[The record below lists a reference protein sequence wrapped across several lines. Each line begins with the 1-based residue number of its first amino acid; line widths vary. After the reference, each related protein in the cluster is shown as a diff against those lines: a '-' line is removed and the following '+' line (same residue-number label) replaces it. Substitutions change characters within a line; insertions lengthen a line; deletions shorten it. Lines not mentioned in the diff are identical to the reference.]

1 MTKPAGFY
9 HIGEQALGAALYM
22 NRTVPSIPPSL
33 PRNLDPISTYRSFKT
48 SSASTDLFSLSFQT
62 AAFLGGSV
70 EAPLITSNLIFVPE
84 PIKTH
89 HSFGNTF
96 LFFSVD
102 TMDSIDPQ
110 YGLYKRDPGGT
121 YLSSRGTQGLAVSV
135 IFTFLATAFVGIR
148 IFTRLKFLRTLES
161 NDWMVVVALVGHFA
175 NFSK

>member
-9 HIGEQALGAALYM
+9 HTGEQALGAALYM

-96 LFFSVD
+96 LFFQCRHDGFHRPSVWPLQAW
-102 TMDSIDPQ
+102 SGWNLSFFSGNSRLGRER
-110 YGLYKRDPGGT
+110 YLYFPCHSFCGYSDLHST
-121 YLSSRGTQGLAVSV
+121 
-135 IFTFLATAFVGIR
+135 
-148 IFTRLKFLRTLES
+148 
-161 NDWMVVVALVGHFA
+161 
-175 NFSK
+175 

>member
-1 MTKPAGFY
+1 
-9 HIGEQALGAALYM
+9 
-22 NRTVPSIPPSL
+22 
-33 PRNLDPISTYRSFKT
+33 
-48 SSASTDLFSLSFQT
+48 
-62 AAFLGGSV
+62 
-70 EAPLITSNLIFVPE
+70 
-84 PIKTH
+84 
-89 HSFGNTF
+89 
-96 LFFSVD
+96 
-102 TMDSIDPQ
+102 MDSIDPQ

>member
-96 LFFSVD
+96 LFFSVS
-102 TMDSIDPQ
+102 TRWIPS
-110 YGLYKRDPGGT
+110 T
-121 YLSSRGTQGLAVSV
+121 LSMAFTSV
-135 IFTFLATAFVGIR
+135 IRVELIFLLGE
-148 IFTRLKFLRTLES
+148 LKA
-161 NDWMVVVALVGHFA
+161 WPWALSLLSLPQLLWVFGSSLDL
-175 NFSK
+175 NFYEP